1 MERYSIQRS
10 PSADVCEFGGITH
23 LWAVR
28 YNSGGALK
36 KGVLR
41 GKALIHFHRKHR
53 RKRSVN
59 SWRKGMPE
67 PRRMRQLEF
76 RRTAP
81 IPGLAS
87 TEKPQISIPPK
98 PMRTILH
105 IRER

>member
-1 MERYSIQRS
+1 
-10 PSADVCEFGGITH
+10 VCEFGGITH

-28 YNSGGALK
+28 YDSGGALK

-41 GKALIHFHRKHR
+41 GKALIQVSTGSIEEKDLSTAFSE
-53 RKRSVN
+53 KRDAGAEADKTV
-59 SWRKGMPE
+59 K
-67 PRRMRQLEF
+67 F

-87 TEKPQISIPPK
+87 TEKPQINIPPK